1 MTPDAQD
8 GLRAKVARVE
18 EALTE
23 AYGPRVWRAEN
34 YQDDLVGALVATVLS
49 QNTSDL
55 NSGRAYVSLKQAFPG
70 GWEDVRTASV
80 TDLADSIRAGGLA
93 NVKAPRIQAILQDVY
108 DRNGRTDLDHIRH
121 WDDQTIRDYLR
132 SFHGI
137 GPKTAACVLMFNL
150 GRPVLPV
157 DTHVGRVARR
167 LGLIG
172 PKVSADQAHDDLQG
186 AAGRR
191 SGVSVPRPLH
201 RARPPRLPL
210 AEARLRGLPRPAG
223 VRFLSGAGLGG
234 GPGMSSDETK
244 AVLRSALEDDG
255 MCFGCGPRNAIG
267 LRLTF
272 AWDGDTYSG
281 RAGRPPAS
289 IRAGRT
295 GCMAACWPWFW
306 TRPSPAPRWS
316 ATGCIG

>member
-18 EALTE
+18 EALTA
-23 AYGPRVWRAEN
+23 AYGPRVWQAGN

-55 NSGRAYVSLKQAFPG
+55 NSGRAYASLRQAFPG
-70 GWEDVRTASV
+70 GWEDVRTAPV
-80 TDLADSIRAGGLA
+80 TELADSIRAGGLA

-172 PKVSADQAHDDLQG
+172 PKVSADQAHDDLQRLLDDDQVYPFHVHFIEH
-186 AAGRR
+186 GRR
-191 SGVSVPRPLH
+191 VCHSQKPACAACPIRQECDFYQ
-201 RARPPRLPL
+201 AQAW
-210 AEARLRGLPRPAG
+210 AEALA
-223 VRFLSGAGLGG
+223 
-234 GPGMSSDETK
+234 
-244 AVLRSALEDDG
+244 
-255 MCFGCGPRNAIG
+255 
-267 LRLTF
+267 
-272 AWDGDTYSG
+272 
-281 RAGRPPAS
+281 
-289 IRAGRT
+289 
-295 GCMAACWPWFW
+295 
-306 TRPSPAPRWS
+306 
-316 ATGCIG
+316 